1 MQIRCE
7 IYVELKG
14 AISML
19 KLPVLEFF
27 IRGLPEGI
35 LLVFSIYCFSKTS
48 IEIGRYSISAIL
60 MAIAG
65 YAVRLMPIH
74 YGVHTI
80 LNIIIVSIL
89 TIFINKIKIM
99 KAIKAII
106 ITVILESI
114 CEGINLFIIY
124 YILRIDINNTFKN
137 PILKTMYGIPSLII
151 FGIIVLVYYKMLLN
165 QEEIGDV

>member
-1 MQIRCE
+1 
-7 IYVELKG
+7 
-14 AISML
+14 ML

-27 IRGLPEGI
+27 TRGLPEGF
-35 LLVFSIYCFSKTS
+35 LLVFAIHCFSKTN
-48 IEIGRYSISAIL
+48 IEIKKYLISAIL

-65 YAVRLMPIH
+65 YSVRLMPIN

-89 TIFINKIKIM
+89 TIFINKLKIM
-99 KAIKAII
+99 KAVKAII

-151 FGIIVLVYYKMLLN
+151 LGIIVLVYYNMLLS
-165 QEEIGDV
+165 QEEIGGV